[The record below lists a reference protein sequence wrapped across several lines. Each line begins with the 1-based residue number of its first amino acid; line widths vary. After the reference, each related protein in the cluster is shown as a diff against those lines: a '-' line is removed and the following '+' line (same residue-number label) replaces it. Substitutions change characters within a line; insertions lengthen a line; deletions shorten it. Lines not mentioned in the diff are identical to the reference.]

1 MSPLARLNPFISASV
16 CPSSFS
22 LTQKASW
29 SEYFSMISTV
39 PSVEPPS
46 LMMYSRLGYSCSSTL
61 LIVASIYRP
70 WLNEGVT
77 TDIFGQSPLLS
88 FMLRSNSHLRSHGS
102 QATSRRL
109 GRVARRRILRC
120 SHPNIPVIDTRADHG
135 RGAHH
140 GAAKLPTSANTVNL
154 GEPHA
159 ARSTRAG
166 QEGG

>member
-46 LMMYSRLGYSCSSTL
+46 MMMYSRLGYPCSSTL
-61 LIVASIYRP
+61 LIVASMYRP

-77 TDIFGQSPLLS
+77 TDIFGQSALLT
-88 FMLRSNSHLRSHGS
+88 FMLRASSHLRSH
-102 QATSRRL
+102 ATPASPD
-109 GRVARRRILRC
+109 RVARRRIR
-120 SHPNIPVIDTRADHG
+120 SHPNIPVMRTGADHAQDATW
-135 RGAHH
+135 RGKIDRAREGWHPSP
-140 GAAKLPTSANTVNL
+140 AVFL
-154 GEPHA
+154 G
-159 ARSTRAG
+159 
-166 QEGG
+166 